1 MKRRDRE
8 MNARDEFLSQSV
20 LEGRN
25 EMKVS
30 DEPLGRN

>member
-25 EMKVS
+25 EMKTREGKV
-30 DEPLGRN
+30 LRV